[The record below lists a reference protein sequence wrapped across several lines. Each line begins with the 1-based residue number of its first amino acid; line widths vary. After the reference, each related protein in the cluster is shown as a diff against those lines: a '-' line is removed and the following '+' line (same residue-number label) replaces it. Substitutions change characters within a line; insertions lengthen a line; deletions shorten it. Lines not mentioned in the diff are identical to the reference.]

1 MKKRREP
8 PIDMSALRLSAKK
21 EVAKSYAASLMAS
34 TKWRTVFE
42 VLEAADI
49 DVKGVAVKFVGNDK
63 EWSPVFPRLY
73 PPHDYIEFWP
83 LNIYPLVEIE

>member
-21 EVAKSYAASLMAS
+21 EVAKSYAASLMSS